1 MCAWEEKLNE
11 KHILGMIERGS
22 LKIMPKGNKK
32 SHHHTT
38 HIIAT
43 PTYIQKW
50 DCKYEY
56 LCVFI

>member
-43 PTYIQKW
+43 PTYIQKMG
-50 DCKYEY
+50 
-56 LCVFI
+56 LQI

>member
-32 SHHHTT
+32 SNHHNYIHHITT
-38 HIIAT
+38 FS
-43 PTYIQKW
+43 YIEKW
-50 DCKYEY
+50 DQR
-56 LCVFI
+56 